1 MSEKSEVK
9 KQMIINKAR
18 EVFALN
24 GYKNVT
30 MKDIVEACEISRG
43 GLYLYFSSVKRLFE
57 EVLEQDISEND
68 EAFENEMSKS
78 SGVADILALFL
89 KEQKKEILKKDNTLT
104 IAIYEYFF
112 ENKIDK
118 KENTLYKQFDIAVK
132 IVQLLIK
139 KGVESGEFRCEDPLG
154 MARTTMF
161 LIEGLKVSSKTMG
174 VSESLI
180 NKQMLFILK
189 GLVPDSE

>member
-43 GLYLYFSSVKRLFE
+43 GLYLYFSSVKQLFE